1 MSTQKEARPL
11 VAQEAGQ
18 AGTAACDSAAIPYD
32 YCTTGGAKRQPFR
45 VADFLGRGRDGAQT
59 MKELRELL
67 HVDNRKIRLMI
78 QKERR
83 HVPIVA
89 DCQRGY
95 WIADSTEDVNAFCR
109 SMRARADEIR
119 RTARFVERAAG
130 IGSREPMP
138 GQCDFWSGDNGT

>member
-1 MSTQKEARPL
+1 
-11 VAQEAGQ
+11 
-18 AGTAACDSAAIPYD
+18 
-32 YCTTGGAKRQPFR
+32 
-45 VADFLGRGRDGAQT
+45 